1 MLERS
6 DRPPSPIIEVG
17 SVAALRAALG
27 ERAGPAGLVPT
38 MGYLHEGHASL
49 ARRARAEN
57 AAVVMSIFV
66 NPTQFGPNEDYTR
79 YPRDLARDRALA
91 AAAGVD
97 VLWVP
102 AVEDVYPPGAPTW
115 VEVDGLSG
123 RWEGE
128 RRPGHFRGVATIVL
142 KLFLAARP
150 ARAYFGEKD
159 YQQLLVVRR
168 MADDLLTGVEVVACP
183 TVREAD
189 GLALSSRNA
198 YLCPTDR
205 AEAVALHQ
213 ALSSAQAL
221 LAAGERD
228 GAALEAAMRAALAA
242 HPGVEPD
249 YAAVV
254 DAATLEPLARVDRPA
269 RALLAARVGGVRLI
283 DNAELLA
290 VSL

>member
-1 MLERS
+1 
-6 DRPPSPIIEVG
+6 
-17 SVAALRAALG
+17 
-27 ERAGPAGLVPT
+27 

-57 AAVVMSIFV
+57 ATVVMSLFV
-66 NPTQFGPNEDYTR
+66 NPAQFGPNEDYAR

-102 AVEDVYPPGAPTW
+102 TVDDVYPPGGQTW
-115 VEVDGLSG
+115 VEVEELGR

-142 KLFLAARP
+142 KLFLATRP

-159 YQQLLVVRR
+159 YQQFLVVRQ
-168 MADDLLTGVEVVACP
+168 MAADLLTGVEVVACP
-183 TVREAD
+183 TVREPD

-198 YLCPTDR
+198 YLGPTDR
-205 AEAVALHQ
+205 AEAVALHE
-213 ALSSAQAL
+213 ALARAQAL
-221 LAAGERD
+221 LAAGECD
-228 GAALEAAMRAALAA
+228 GRALEAAMRAALAA
-242 HPGVEPD
+242 HPSVELD

-254 DAATLEPLARVDRPA
+254 DAATLEPLPRVDRPA

-283 DNAELLA
+283 DNGALLPVESA
-290 VSL
+290 

>member
-1 MLERS
+1 MAE
-6 DRPPSPIIEVG
+6 
-17 SVAALRAALG
+17 LRAALAA
-27 ERAGPAGLVPT
+27 RPGPVGLVPT

-57 AAVVMSIFV
+57 ATVVMSVFV

-79 YPRDLARDRALA
+79 YPRDLARDRAIA

-102 AVEDVYPPGAPTW
+102 TVEDMYPPGAQTW
-115 VEVDGLSG
+115 VEVEGLSR

-142 KLFLAARP
+142 KLFLATRA
-150 ARAYFGEKD
+150 AHAYFGEKD
-159 YQQLLVVRR
+159 YQQLLVVRQ
-168 MADDLLTGVEVVACP
+168 MAADLLTGVEVVAGP
-183 TVREAD
+183 TVREPD

-198 YLCPTDR
+198 YLSAADR
-205 AEAVALHQ
+205 AEAVALHE
-213 ALSSAQAL
+213 ALTRAQAL
-221 LAAGERD
+221 LAAGERG

-242 HPGVEPD
+242 HPGIELD

-254 DAATLEPLARVDRPA
+254 DAATLEPLGRIDRPA
-269 RALLAARVGGVRLI
+269 RTLLAARVGGVRLI
-283 DNAELLA
+283 DNCELSA
-290 VSL
+290 VSGQ